1 LKNDEHNFLERMETI
16 IENKHTQ
23 SNQVSL
29 ERDVYLIK
37 QNYRK
42 KNIKGGQSFRNS
54 MEMSN
59 NKRTYSPSRHD
70 QVSQRYLPNREI
82 NQVSIT

>member
-1 LKNDEHNFLERMETI
+1 METI
-16 IENKHTQ
+16 IENKHTR

-29 ERDVYLIK
+29 DRDVYPVT

-42 KNIKGGQSFRNS
+42 KNTKGGQSFRNS

-59 NKRTYSPSRHD
+59 NRRTNSPSRHES
-70 QVSQRYLPNREI
+70 VSQRYLPNREI